1 METNFPVILKKLRE
15 KAGFESQTKFAETC
29 GVDNSTI
36 ARLERGETKPMP
48 QTLLKLAPVLRVDIN
63 DLMIAAGYIHRDNSG
78 LKITNEGLGALGYK
92 EVNIK
97 ELNKISP
104 PIDTELVKVPV
115 LGSIK
120 AGYDNIAEQEIIGYQ
135 LISRSSV
142 SDGEYFYLKVVGD
155 SMVDAGIKEGYRVL
169 VKRQSFVEQGKMAV
183 VIINGD
189 EGTLKRV
196 YYQDSHVILQSEN
209 AEKKYPPRI
218 LNVEDV
224 LIQGQVCKVEFDV

>member
-15 KAGFESQTKFAETC
+15 KVGFESQTKFAEVS

-36 ARLERGETKPMP
+36 ARLERGETRPSPK
-48 QTLLKLAPVLRVDIN
+48 TLEKLAPILGIS
-63 DLMIAAGYIHRDNSG
+63 LMELMAHAGYIDLSEK
-78 LKITNEGLGALGYK
+78 KITSDGFHALGYK
-92 EVNIK
+92 QVNVK
-97 ELNKISP
+97 DLNKMFP
-104 PIDTELVKVPV
+104 LPDTELVKVPV

-120 AGYDNIAEQEIIGYQ
+120 AGYDNVAEQEIIGYQ
-135 LISRSSV
+135 LISRSNI

-169 VKRQSFVEQGKMAV
+169 VKQQNFVDQGKIAV

-196 YYQDSHVILQSEN
+196 YYQDSQVVLQSEN
-209 AEKKYPPRI
+209 ADKKYPPRI
-218 LNVEDV
+218 INAEDV

>member
-1 METNFPVILKKLRE
+1 METNFPAILKELRE
-15 KAGFESQTKFAETC
+15 KAGFESQTKFAEAC

-48 QTLLKLAPVLRVDIN
+48 QTLIKLAPTLNVDAN
-63 DLMIAAGYIHRDNSG
+63 DLMIAAGYMHNAKTG
-78 LKITNEGLGALGYK
+78 LQFTNEGLNVFGYK
-92 EVNIK
+92 EVKANDLDK
-97 ELNKISP
+97 MF

-135 LISRSSV
+135 LISRSNI

-155 SMVDAGIKEGYRVL
+155 SMVDAGIKDGYRVL
-169 VKRQSFVEQGKMAV
+169 IKQQSFVDQGKIAV

-196 YYQDSHVILQSEN
+196 YYQDSQVILQSEN

-218 LNVEDV
+218 LNAKDV